1 MENEKLFTIAED
13 FELPSKGLVYGSQFD
28 PHIKLKSMTI
38 RDEMKR
44 TSQNATPHRN
54 LCEIIDGCLLTKLP
68 LSCYDLC
75 IGDYEY
81 LLHKLRIVTYGP
93 EYKMVVG
100 CPHCTSVHEA
110 TVSLDDLKVKEFNI
124 KELEDCLHFTL
135 PVCKKEI
142 QLRLQT
148 PRILDSID
156 LKVKE
161 FKKKNK
167 IEYDPTALITLQET
181 IETVDGTRLS
191 YVELENFINQLG
203 AKDAN
208 FILNKISKSN
218 TFVGL
223 DTSLDVTCSS
233 CGGDIKTFFRF
244 GPEFFRPS
252 NDE

>member
-1 MENEKLFTIAED
+1 MENEKFTIAED
-13 FELPSKGLVYGSQFD
+13 FELPSKAKVYEVQFD
-28 PHIKLKSMTI
+28 PHVKLKSMTL

-68 LSCYDLC
+68 ISAYDLC

-100 CPHCTSVHEA
+100 CPHCTSVYEA
-110 TVSLDDLKVKEFNI
+110 KTNLDELKVKEFNI
-124 KELEDCLHFTL
+124 KDLEESLRFIL
-135 PVCKKEI
+135 PVCKREI
-142 QLRLQT
+142 KLKLQT

-156 LKVKE
+156 AKVKE
-161 FKKKNK
+161 VKRKDKVN
-167 IEYDPTALITLQET
+167 YDPTAFITLQET
-181 IETVDGTRLS
+181 IELVDNVKLG
-191 YVELENFINQLG
+191 YIELENFINQLG

-208 FILNKISKSN
+208 FILNKINKSN
-218 TFVGL
+218 SFIGL
-223 DTSLDVTCSS
+223 DTSIDVTCSS

-244 GPEFFRPS
+244 GSEFFRPS

>member
-1 MENEKLFTIAED
+1 MEQNYTIAEC
-13 FELPSKGLVYGSQFD
+13 FELPSKGLVYDTQFD

-54 LCEIIDGCLLTKLP
+54 LCDIIDGCLLTKLP

-75 IGDYEY
+75 VGDYEF

-100 CPHCTSVHEA
+100 CPHCASVHEEK
-110 TVSLDDLKVKEFNI
+110 VSLDDLHI
-124 KELEDCLHFTL
+124 KQFEMKDLEDALSFTL
-135 PVCKKEI
+135 PVCKKQI
-142 QLRLQT
+142 TLRLQT
-148 PRILDSID
+148 PRMLDNID
-156 LKVKE
+156 AKTKE
-161 FKKKNK
+161 FKKKHK
-167 IEYDPTALITLQET
+167 PEYDPTALITLQET
-181 IETVDGTRLS
+181 IDLVDNSKLS
-191 YVELENFINQLG
+191 YIELENFINQLG

-208 FILNKISKSN
+208 FILNKIAKSN
-218 TFVGL
+218 SLIGI
-223 DTSLDVTCSS
+223 DTSIDVTCST

-252 NDE
+252 DDE

>member
-1 MENEKLFTIAED
+1 MENVKYTIAET
-13 FELPSKGLVYGSQFD
+13 FELPSKGEIYGSKFD
-28 PHIKLKSMTI
+28 AHVKLKSMTL

-75 IGDYEY
+75 IGDYEF

-93 EYKMVVG
+93 EYKMVIG
-100 CPHCTSVHEA
+100 CPHCTSVHEQS
-110 TVSLDDLKVKEFNI
+110 VDLDSLMVKEFT
-124 KELEDCLHFTL
+124 LEDLEQALNFKL
-135 PVCKKEI
+135 PVCGREI
-142 QLRLQT
+142 KLKLQT

-156 LKVKE
+156 SKTKE
-161 FKKKNK
+161 LKKKNK
-167 IEYDPTALITLQET
+167 LDYDPTALVTLQET
-181 IETVDGTRLS
+181 IDLVDGSKLG
-191 YVELENFINQLG
+191 YIELENFINQLG

-208 FILNKISKSN
+208 FILNKIAKSN
-218 TFVGL
+218 SLIGI
-223 DTSLDVTCSS
+223 DTSLDVTCSN

-252 NDE
+252 ENE